1 MILYVGNDYS
11 NWKLVNLPARSY
23 KVYNIAIRY
32 ISEHYQLSEIEI
44 RKIILFTIAPK
55 RILRKKPN

>member
-44 RKIILFTIAPK
+44 RKIIVYNST
-55 RILRKKPN
+55 KKNT